1 MFLIYDVSFINYGNV
16 RMLKIN
22 YLDKIYEVED
32 NLTGFRL
39 AKRLDISIAKDVLAI
54 KIDGIVYDLT
64 HELTKDSTVTLIT
77 KNSDKGLEIIRHSTA
92 HLLAYAVQELYGD
105 FVKFAIGPVIEN
117 GFYYDFDIDIPFSE
131 NDFEKIEGKMHEI
144 VKKDEKFFREEWNRK
159 DAIEY
164 FKSKNQIY
172 KLELIENLQESEI
185 ISIYKVGDFVDLC
198 KGTHVLSTRY
208 LNNFK
213 ITKVAGAYWRGDS
226 KNKMLQRIYGTAWAH
241 KDDLNKYFE
250 LLAEAERRDHK
261 KICKVMDL
269 AHFEPEFA
277 PGAPFYHPKG
287 LYIYNALIN
296 HIRQKQNDFG
306 YIEVSTPR
314 VMDRCLWEISG
325 HWEHYGEHN
334 FSGMMQDG
342 KQFCI
347 KPMNCPGG
355 ILIYKQGIKSYR
367 DLPIKMAEFGK
378 VNRYEASGALNGFLR
393 VREFTQDDAHIFC
406 TEQQLEEQCI
416 EATKFIIDIYNDFG
430 FGENI
435 KIKLSTRPDNRIGN
449 DYIWDKAEEVLASTL
464 DKLNLEYAIFPGEG
478 AFYGPKLE
486 FVLKDALNRDW
497 QMGTLQ
503 LDMNLPKR
511 FMMSYIGDDGQ
522 KHEPIMLHRAIL
534 GSIERFMGI
543 FIEHT
548 DGKFPLWLSPLQVAV
563 ATVVSDVDDYAYKVF
578 DNLKEN
584 GFQVYLD
591 KSNEKISYKIRELSL
606 QKIPYI
612 LTIGK
617 KEKENQEVN
626 IRIFGEQETYNL
638 GLDKFISLV
647 REKVNNK
654 DKDYILK

>member
-1 MFLIYDVSFINYGNV
+1 
-16 RMLKIN
+16 MLKVN
-22 YLDKIYEVED
+22 YLGKIYEVED

-54 KIDGIVYDLT
+54 AIDGVIYDLM
-64 HELTKDSTVTLIT
+64 HELTKDSTVILIT
-77 KNSDKGLEIIRHSTA
+77 KDTEKGLDIIRHSTA

-105 FVKFAIGPVIEN
+105 SVKFAIGPVIED
-117 GFYYDFDIDIPFSE
+117 GFYYDFDINIPFSE
-131 NDFEKIEGKMHEI
+131 NDFEKIENKMHEI

-172 KLELIENLQESEI
+172 KIELIENLPENET
-185 ISIYKVGDFVDLC
+185 ISIYRVGNFVDLC

-213 ITKVAGAYWRGDS
+213 LTKVAGAYWRGDS
-226 KNKMLQRIYGTAWAH
+226 KNKMLQRIYGTAWAYR
-241 KDDLNKYFE
+241 KDMDKYFE

-261 KICKVMDL
+261 KTCKIMDL

-287 LYIYNALIN
+287 LHIYNALVN
-296 HIRQKQNDFG
+296 HLRQKQNEVG

-367 DLPIKMAEFGK
+367 DLPIKMAEFGR

-416 EATKFIIDIYNDFG
+416 EATKFIMEIYRDFG
-430 FGENI
+430 FGENV
-435 KIKLSTRPDNRIGN
+435 KIKLSTRPDNRIGS
-449 DYIWDKAEEVLASTL
+449 DDIWDNAEKVLANTL

-486 FVLKDALNRDW
+486 FVLKDAIGRDW

-511 FMMSYIGDDGQ
+511 FEMSYIGDDGQ

-548 DGKFPLWLSPLQVAV
+548 DGKFPLWLNPLQMAV
-563 ATVVSDVDDYAYKVF
+563 ATVVSDVDDYADKVF

-584 GFQVYLD
+584 GFQVCLD

-612 LTIGK
+612 LTVGK
-617 KEKENQEVN
+617 KEKENNEIN
-626 IRIFGEQETYNL
+626 IRIFGEQQTHNL
-638 GLDKFISLV
+638 DLAKFMELV
-647 REKVNNK
+647 REKIKNK
-654 DKDYILK
+654 DKDYILE

>member
-1 MFLIYDVSFINYGNV
+1 
-16 RMLKIN
+16 MLKVN
-22 YLDKIYEVED
+22 YLGKIYEVED

-54 KIDGIVYDLT
+54 AIDGVIYDLT
-64 HELTKDSTVTLIT
+64 HELTKDSTVILIT
-77 KNSDKGLEIIRHSTA
+77 KDTEKGLDIIRHSTA

-105 FVKFAIGPVIEN
+105 SVKFAIGPVIED
-117 GFYYDFDIDIPFSE
+117 GFYYDFDINIPFSE
-131 NDFEKIEGKMHEI
+131 NDFEKIENKMHEI

-172 KLELIENLQESEI
+172 KIELIENLPENET
-185 ISIYKVGDFVDLC
+185 ISIYRVGNFVDLC

-213 ITKVAGAYWRGDS
+213 LTKVAGAYWRGDS
-226 KNKMLQRIYGTAWAH
+226 KNKMLQRIYGTAWAYR
-241 KDDLNKYFE
+241 KDMDKYFE

-261 KICKVMDL
+261 KTCKIMDL

-287 LYIYNALIN
+287 LHIYNALVN
-296 HIRQKQNDFG
+296 HLRQKQNEVG

-367 DLPIKMAEFGK
+367 DLPIKMAEFGR

-416 EATKFIIDIYNDFG
+416 EATKFIMEIYRDFG
-430 FGENI
+430 FDENV
-435 KIKLSTRPDNRIGN
+435 KIKLSTRPDNRIGS
-449 DYIWDKAEEVLASTL
+449 DDIWDNAEKVLASTL

-486 FVLKDALNRDW
+486 FVLKDAIGRDW

-511 FMMSYIGDDGQ
+511 FEMSYIGDDGQ

-548 DGKFPLWLSPLQVAV
+548 DGKFPLWLNPLQMAV
-563 ATVVSDVDDYAYKVF
+563 ATVVSDVDDYADKVF

-584 GFQVYLD
+584 GFQVCLD

-612 LTIGK
+612 LTVGK
-617 KEKENQEVN
+617 KEKENNEIN
-626 IRIFGEQETYNL
+626 IRIFGEQQTHNL
-638 GLDKFISLV
+638 DLAKFMELV
-647 REKVNNK
+647 REKIKNK
-654 DKDYILK
+654 DKDYILE

>member
-1 MFLIYDVSFINYGNV
+1 
-16 RMLKIN
+16 MLKIN

-39 AKRLDISIAKDVLAI
+39 AKRLDIGIAKDVLAI
-54 KIDGIVYDLT
+54 TIDGVVYDLT
-64 HELTKDSTVTLIT
+64 HELTRNSTVTLIT

-92 HLLAYAVQELYGD
+92 HLLAYAVQELYGNS
-105 FVKFAIGPVIEN
+105 VKFAIGPVIEN
-117 GFYYDFDIDIPFSE
+117 GFYYDFDTDIPFSE
-131 NDFEKIEGKMHEI
+131 NDFEKIESKMHEI

-172 KLELIENLQESEI
+172 KVELIENLQENEV
-185 ISIYKVGDFVDLC
+185 ISIYKVGNFVDLC
-198 KGTHVLSTRY
+198 RGTHVLSTRY

-241 KDDLNKYFE
+241 KDDLNRYFE

-287 LYIYNALIN
+287 LHIYNALIS
-296 HIRQKQNDFG
+296 HIRQKQNDVG

-314 VMDRCLWEISG
+314 VMDRCLWETSG

-416 EATKFIIDIYNDFG
+416 EATKFIMNIYKDFG

-449 DYIWDKAEEVLASTL
+449 DDIWDNAEEVLASTL

-511 FMMSYIGDDGQ
+511 FEMSYIGDDGQ

-548 DGKFPLWLSPLQVAV
+548 DGKFPLWLSPLQMAV
-563 ATVVSDVDDYAYKVF
+563 ATVVNDVDDYANKVF

-584 GFQVYLD
+584 GFQVCLD
-591 KSNEKISYKIRELSL
+591 NSNEKISYKIRELSL

-612 LTIGK
+612 LTVGK
-617 KEKENQEVN
+617 KEKENHEVN

-638 GLDKFISLV
+638 DLDKFIRLV
-647 REKVNNK
+647 KEKIKNK